1 MLVQGEGHFSSM
13 TGYSSGCL
21 NTVETWEHV
30 LLYLE
35 YCWRGGSLK
44 YSGWILPWRQ
54 TASLSGCFVS
64 WGGSA
69 TFQEQIFYLL
79 LYKYYSVD
87 VYQIISGLDKTGV
100 CWDCAYVFVLSLRVR
115 AFLGVKENTL
125 MQWSFTMVLSLWHI
139 RSVFRTY
146 CVAMMLLFLVLCWCW
161 EISVVETRQLAIV
174 CIVDWGTVQI
184 LEPYMLR
191 GFWWFN
197 LGNSVCH
204 TCWLVSG

>member
-69 TFQEQIFYLL
+69 TFQDQIISPL

-87 VYQIISGLDKTGV
+87 VDQIISVLDQTGI
-100 CWDCAYVFVLSLRVR
+100 CWDCANVFVLSLRVR
-115 AFLGVKENTL
+115 AFLGVKENAL

-139 RSVFRTY
+139 RSMLRTY
-146 CVAMMLLFLVLCWCW
+146 CGHDVTFL
-161 EISVVETRQLAIV
+161 SVVL
-174 CIVDWGTVQI
+174 
-184 LEPYMLR
+184 M
-191 GFWWFN
+191 
-197 LGNSVCH
+197 LGNICSWDSSACDCLYRGLRYGSNPWAIYASWV
-204 TCWLVSG
+204 LVI

>member
-1 MLVQGEGHFSSM
+1 M
-13 TGYSSGCL
+13 
-21 NTVETWEHV
+21 

-64 WGGSA
+64 WGGSDP
-69 TFQEQIFYLL
+69 FQEQIFSPL

-87 VYQIISGLDKTGV
+87 VYQIIAVLDQTGV
-100 CWDCAYVFVLSLRVR
+100 CWDCANVFVLSLRVR

-139 RSVFRTY
+139 RSMFRTY
-146 CVAMMLLFLVLCWCW
+146 CVAMMLLSLVLCWCW
-161 EISVVETRQLAIV
+161 EISEVETRRLALFVSWIEV
-174 CIVDWGTVQI
+174 RFKSLSHICFVGFGDLTWVI
-184 LEPYMLR
+184 LSAILVGWYPVKYYL
-191 GFWWFN
+191 
-197 LGNSVCH
+197 L
-204 TCWLVSG
+204 CWS

>member
-1 MLVQGEGHFSSM
+1 MSKSTTSPCFKARVQGEGHFSSM

-69 TFQEQIFYLL
+69 PFHEQIFSPL

-87 VYQIISGLDKTGV
+87 VYQIIAGKNIARINFKIFDRWGNLIFQSDKNYKMINQSIMLEIRKRISKAYINIISR
-100 CWDCAYVFVLSLRVR
+100 DIMIINHFYEFYYYVF
-115 AFLGVKENTL
+115 KK
-125 MQWSFTMVLSLWHI
+125 I
-139 RSVFRTY
+139 
-146 CVAMMLLFLVLCWCW
+146 
-161 EISVVETRQLAIV
+161 
-174 CIVDWGTVQI
+174 
-184 LEPYMLR
+184 
-191 GFWWFN
+191 
-197 LGNSVCH
+197 
-204 TCWLVSG
+204 